1 VWLSLVLLVGVSFL
15 FFPNPISMKNQH
27 AFLIIDA
34 QYDFCHPNGALYVPG
49 AEKDME
55 RLSRFISANAPK
67 IDHICITLDSHPVND
82 ISHPSFWQDKNG
94 KFPAPFTQITL
105 ADVQGGQWTPRFFP
119 KEAIKYL
126 EELEKQGQ
134 FPHLIWPE
142 HCLIGS
148 KGNALDDQLMT
159 ALVDWTRQGK
169 YYQAVT
175 KGTYPL
181 TEHFG
186 IFMAQ
191 IPVAD
196 RPETQLNQSLIKTLE
211 NYQNVYVAGEAKSHC
226 VATSI
231 KQALDY
237 APGLANKMVIIED
250 CMSDVPNLGHLG
262 QPIYEEAKKR
272 NIRFARIQDIT
283 LN

>member
-1 VWLSLVLLVGVSFL
+1 MG
-15 FFPNPISMKNQH
+15 NKN
-27 AFLIIDA
+27 ALLIIDA

-55 RLSRFISANAPK
+55 RLKKIIIDNANK
-67 IDHICITLDSHPVND
+67 IDHICVTLDSHPVND

-94 KFPAPFTQITL
+94 NFPAPFTQITH
-105 ADVQGGQWTPRFFP
+105 ADIQNGKWTPRFYP
-119 KEAIKYL
+119 EKAIQYL
-126 EELEKQGQ
+126 ADLEKQGQ
-134 FPHLIWPE
+134 FLHVIWPE

-148 KGNALDDQLMT
+148 KGASLDDNIMD
-159 ALVDWTRQGK
+159 ALKTWTHKGK

-175 KGTYPL
+175 KGTFPL

-186 IFMAQ
+186 IFLAQ
-191 IPVAD
+191 VPIAD

-211 NYQNVYVAGEAKSHC
+211 NYQNVFVAGEAKSHC

-237 APGLANKMVIIED
+237 APGLADKMVIIED

-262 QPIYEEAKKR
+262 QPIYDEAKKR
-272 NIRFARIQDIT
+272 NIRFVNSQNLT

>member
-1 VWLSLVLLVGVSFL
+1 
-15 FFPNPISMKNQH
+15 MRNQN
-27 AFLIIDA
+27 ALLIIDA

-55 RLSRFISANAPK
+55 RLAKIIRDNVHK
-67 IDHICITLDSHPVND
+67 IDHICVTLDSHPVND

-94 KFPAPFTQITL
+94 NFPAPFTQITL
-105 ADVQGGQWTPRFFP
+105 QDVKNGQWTPRFYP
-119 KEAIKYL
+119 EKALKYL
-126 EELEKQGQ
+126 EDLEKDAK

-142 HCLIGS
+142 HCLVGS
-148 KGNALDDQLMT
+148 KGNALDDNLMD
-159 ALVDWTRQGK
+159 ALKEWTRQGK

-191 IPVAD
+191 VPVAD
-196 RPETQLNQSLIKTLE
+196 RPETQLNQDLLRTLE
-211 NYQNVYVAGEAKSHC
+211 KYQNVYLVGEAKSHC
-226 VATSI
+226 VATSL
-231 KQALDY
+231 KQAMDY
-237 APGLANKMVIIED
+237 APALANKMIVVED

-262 QPIYEEAKKR
+262 EPIYKEAQSKG
-272 NIRFARIQDIT
+272 IRFVQSSQIQMS
-283 LN
+283 

>member
-1 VWLSLVLLVGVSFL
+1 
-15 FFPNPISMKNQH
+15 MRNQN

-49 AEKDME
+49 AEKDMS
-55 RLSRFISANAPK
+55 RLAAIIKNNLDK
-67 IDHICITLDSHPVND
+67 VDHICVTLDSHPVND
-82 ISHPSFWQDKNG
+82 ISHPSFWQDKDG

-105 ADVQGGQWTPRFFP
+105 QDLNEGRWTPRFYP
-119 KEAIKYL
+119 EKARQYLNDLEA
-126 EELEKQGQ
+126 QGQ

-148 KGNALDDQLMT
+148 KGNALHDDLME
-159 ALVDWTRQGK
+159 ALIAWTRQGK
-169 YYQAVT
+169 FYQAVA

-191 IPVAD
+191 IPVSD

-211 NYQNVYVAGEAKSHC
+211 SFQNVFVAGEAKSHC

-237 APGLANKMVIIED
+237 APGLASKMVIIED
-250 CMSDVPNLGHLG
+250 CMSDVPNLGHLAD
-262 QPIYEEAKKR
+262 PIYQEAR
-272 NIRFARIQDIT
+272 QRGIRFVNSQNLS

>member
-1 VWLSLVLLVGVSFL
+1 
-15 FFPNPISMKNQH
+15 MRNQN
-27 AFLIIDA
+27 ALLIIDA
-34 QYDFCHPNGALYVPG
+34 QYDFCHPNGALFVPG

-55 RLSRFISANAPK
+55 RLSKLIQDQADK
-67 IDHICITLDSHPVND
+67 IDHICVTLDSHPVND

-94 KFPAPFTQITL
+94 NYPAPFTQITL
-105 ADVQGGQWTPRFFP
+105 QEVKDGKWTPRFYP
-119 KEAIKYL
+119 EKALQYL
-126 EELEKQGQ
+126 ADLEKDGK

-148 KGNALDDQLMT
+148 KGNALDDKLMD
-159 ALVDWTRQGK
+159 ALVNWTRRGK
-169 YYQAVT
+169 FYQAVT

-196 RPETQLNQSLIKTLE
+196 RPETQLNQGLIKTLE
-211 NYQNVYVAGEAKSHC
+211 SYQNVFVAGEAKSHC

-250 CMSDVPNLGHLG
+250 CMSDVPNMGHLAD
-262 QPIYEEAKKR
+262 PIYQEARTKG
-272 NIRFARIQDIT
+272 IRFVDSRNLT

>member
-1 VWLSLVLLVGVSFL
+1 
-15 FFPNPISMKNQH
+15 MRNQN

-34 QYDFCHPNGALYVPG
+34 QYDFCNPNGALYVPG

-55 RLSRFISANAPK
+55 RLKNIILNNLDK
-67 IDHICITLDSHPVND
+67 VDHICVTLDSHPVND
-82 ISHPSFWQDKNG
+82 ISHPAFWQDKDGN
-94 KFPAPFTQITL
+94 FPPPFTQITL
-105 ADVQGGQWTPRFFP
+105 KDVNEGKWTARFYP

-126 EELEKQGQ
+126 TDLESQGE

-148 KGNALDDQLMT
+148 KGASLDEQLME
-159 ALVDWTRQGK
+159 ALKAWTRKGK

-211 NYQNVYVAGEAKSHC
+211 NYQNVYLAGEAKSHC
-226 VATSI
+226 VATSL
-231 KQALDY
+231 KQAIKY
-237 APGLANKMVIIED
+237 APNLANKITVIAD
-250 CMSDVPNLGHLG
+250 CMSDVPNMGFLGD
-262 QPIYEEAKKR
+262 PIYQEAR
-272 NIRFARIQDIT
+272 NLGIRFTDSQSIQ
-283 LN
+283 LA

>member
-1 VWLSLVLLVGVSFL
+1 
-15 FFPNPISMKNQH
+15 MRNQN
-27 AFLIIDA
+27 ALLIIDA
-34 QYDFCHPNGALYVPG
+34 QYDFCNPNGALFVPG

-55 RLSRFISANAPK
+55 RLKKMIMDNLDH
-67 IDHICITLDSHPVND
+67 IDHICVTLDSHPVND
-82 ISHPSFWQDKNG
+82 ISHPAFWQDKNG

-105 ADVQGGQWTPRFFP
+105 KDVNEGVWSARFYP

-126 EELEKQGQ
+126 ADLENQGK
-134 FPHLIWPE
+134 FLHIIWPE

-148 KGNALDDQLMT
+148 KGASLDDNLLE
-159 ALVDWTRQGK
+159 ALKAWTRKGK

-211 NYQNVYVAGEAKSHC
+211 NYQNVFVAGEAKSHC

-231 KQALDY
+231 QQAMDY
-237 APGLANKMVIIED
+237 APNLANKMVIVED

-262 QPIYEEAKKR
+262 QPIYEEAKR
-272 NIRFARIQDIT
+272 RGIRFIT
-283 LN
+283 SDKIKMA

>member
-1 VWLSLVLLVGVSFL
+1 
-15 FFPNPISMKNQH
+15 MKNQN
-27 AFLIIDA
+27 ALLIIDA

-55 RLSRFISANAPK
+55 RLAKIIKNNLDK
-67 IDHICITLDSHPVND
+67 IDHICVTLDSHPVND

-105 ADVQGGQWTPRFFP
+105 QEVNEGKWTPRFYP
-119 KEAIKYL
+119 DKARKYL
-126 EELEKQGQ
+126 ADLETQGQ

-148 KGNALDDQLMT
+148 KGNALDDQLMD
-159 ALVDWTRQGK
+159 ALVAWTRQGK

-175 KGTYPL
+175 KGTYPM

-211 NYQNVYVAGEAKSHC
+211 NFQNVYIAGEARSHC

-237 APGLANKMVIIED
+237 APGLARKMIIIED
-250 CMSDVPNLGHLG
+250 CMSDVPNMGYLAD
-262 QPIYEEAKKR
+262 PIYAEARQRGIKFVSSS
-272 NIRFARIQDIT
+272 N
-283 LN
+283 LSMN